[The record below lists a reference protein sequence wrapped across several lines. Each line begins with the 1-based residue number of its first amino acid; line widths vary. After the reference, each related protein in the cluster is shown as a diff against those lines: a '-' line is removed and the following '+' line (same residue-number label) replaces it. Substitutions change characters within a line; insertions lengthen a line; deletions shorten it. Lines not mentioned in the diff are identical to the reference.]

1 MWLQAST
8 SSACRFGE
16 QIRQRRVQLKMNQ
29 SELAERADV
38 ARNTVY
44 RIEAGQPGC
53 KMSYLLRVL
62 QALGVSA
69 NDLFCAPIQEQE
81 LADLA
86 RLWHTCRR
94 RKRFCSIQP
103 PKRWPKQCCVCRR
116 SARRSVH
123 EPLFLNCT
131 LQGAKLHKMHLV
143 SCCVLPKMQVQ
154 YNQGINNPVR
164 QDGFGVLAGCTLK
177 SK

>member
-1 MWLQAST
+1 MAASEYELCLQV
-8 SSACRFGE
+8 GE

-53 KMSYLLRVL
+53 KMGYLLRVL

-81 LADLA
+81 LAPPVAAAKDSVLYNRQNDGRNNAAYADGA
-86 RLWHTCRR
+86 RDD
-94 RKRFCSIQP
+94 
-103 PKRWPKQCCVCRR
+103 
-116 SARRSVH
+116 
-123 EPLFLNCT
+123 
-131 LQGAKLHKMHLV
+131 
-143 SCCVLPKMQVQ
+143 Q
-154 YNQGINNPVR
+154 YMNHY
-164 QDGFGVLAGCTLK
+164 F
-177 SK
+177 

>member
-1 MWLQAST
+1 MAASEYELCLQV
-8 SSACRFGE
+8 GE

-53 KMSYLLRVL
+53 KMGYLLRVL
-62 QALGVSA
+62 QVLGVSA

-86 RLWHTCRR
+86 RLCHHL
-94 RKRFCSIQP
+94 SP
-103 PKRWPKQCCVCRR
+103 PQKI
-116 SARRSVH
+116 
-123 EPLFLNCT
+123 LFYAT
-131 LQGAKLHKMHLV
+131 AKTMAETMLR
-143 SCCVLPKMQVQ
+143 MQTERET
-154 YNQGINNPVR
+154 IS
-164 QDGFGVLAGCTLK
+164 T
-177 SK
+177 

>member
-1 MWLQAST
+1 MAASEYELCLQV
-8 SSACRFGE
+8 GE

-53 KMSYLLRVL
+53 KMGYLLRVL

-86 RLWHTCRR
+86 RLWHHL
-94 RKRFCSIQP
+94 SP
-103 PKRWPKQCCVCRR
+103 PQKILFYATAKTMAETMLRMQTE
-116 SARRSVH
+116 H
-123 EPLFLNCT
+123 ET
-131 LQGAKLHKMHLV
+131 I
-143 SCCVLPKMQVQ
+143 S
-154 YNQGINNPVR
+154 
-164 QDGFGVLAGCTLK
+164 T
-177 SK
+177 

>member
-1 MWLQAST
+1 MAASEYELCLQV
-8 SSACRFGE
+8 GE

-53 KMSYLLRVL
+53 KMGYLLRVL

-69 NDLFCAPIQEQE
+69 NDLFYAPTQEQE

-86 RLWHTCRR
+86 RLWHYLSSPQ
-94 RKRFCSIQP
+94 KI
-103 PKRWPKQCCVCRR
+103 
-116 SARRSVH
+116 
-123 EPLFLNCT
+123 LFYATTKTMAETMLR
-131 LQGAKLHKMHLV
+131 
-143 SCCVLPKMQVQ
+143 MQTERET
-154 YNQGINNPVR
+154 IS
-164 QDGFGVLAGCTLK
+164 T
-177 SK
+177 